1 MHQKYAELF
10 TELVHS
16 AELIAEQVMEYDKK
30 KNDEKGMKTAQIMRD
45 DYAKFYDKIR
55 AKDFDFSTLKKADY
69 AKILVATF
77 IIANNMQDQITNM
90 QNVLNG
96 YQQDIIPKL
105 QKVMKV
111 EEEDK
116 MAEMANEVFQ
126 IMLMKF
132 FR

>member
-30 KNDEKGMKTAQIMRD
+30 KNDERGMKTAQIMRD

-55 AKDFDFSTLKKADY
+55 AKDFDFNTLKKADY

-126 IMLMKF
+126 ITDETK
-132 FR
+132 

>member
-30 KNDEKGMKTAQIMRD
+30 KNDERGMKTAQIMRD

-55 AKDFDFSTLKKADY
+55 AKDFDFNTLKKADY

-105 QKVMKV
+105 QKVIKV

-126 IMLMKF
+126 ITDETK
-132 FR
+132 

>member
-16 AELIAEQVMEYDKK
+16 AELIAEQVMDYDKK

-55 AKDFDFSTLKKADY
+55 AKDFDFNTLKKADY

-105 QKVMKV
+105 KKVMKV

-116 MAEMANEVFQ
+116 MAEVANEVFQ
-126 IMLMKF
+126 ITDETK
-132 FR
+132 

>member
-126 IMLMKF
+126 ITDETK
-132 FR
+132 

>member
-55 AKDFDFSTLKKADY
+55 AKDFDFNTLKKVDY

-116 MAEMANEVFQ
+116 MAEVANEVFQ
-126 IMLMKF
+126 ITDETK
-132 FR
+132 

>member
-16 AELIAEQVMEYDKK
+16 AELIAEQVMDYDKK

-55 AKDFDFSTLKKADY
+55 AKDFDFNTLKKADY

-116 MAEMANEVFQ
+116 MAEVANEVFQ
-126 IMLMKF
+126 ITDETK
-132 FR
+132 

>member
-55 AKDFDFSTLKKADY
+55 AKDFDFNTLKKADY

-116 MAEMANEVFQ
+116 MAEVANEVFQ
-126 IMLMKF
+126 ITDETK
-132 FR
+132 